1 MYDLVSGV
9 NVAETRCL
17 LVDGSP
23 EILPR
28 LGQHHHYLHPRHCN
42 KHHHLHPCHC
52 NQHHHSHPC
61 HCNWHY
67 HLHPC
72 LLGILFGD
80 ILGQHHHWH
89 RRLPD
94 MKVNLESWSYGILFS
109 GIINHHCHR
118 CFPDIKDNLESRGAL
133 DLVIM
138 IFCKVIIWS
147 LTFRL
152 YSSTVFEGFNNIKN
166 YI

>member
-1 MYDLVSGV
+1 
-9 NVAETRCL
+9 
-17 LVDGSP
+17 
-23 EILPR
+23 
-28 LGQHHHYLHPRHCN
+28 
-42 KHHHLHPCHC
+42 
-52 NQHHHSHPC
+52 
-61 HCNWHY
+61 
-67 HLHPC
+67 
-72 LLGILFGD
+72 
-80 ILGQHHHWH
+80 
-89 RRLPD
+89 